1 MNIGYLLTCP
11 VATRG
16 CSVQDDRNRDGDG
29 SGGWKQTTN
38 RSILFRAAAQQL
50 MASHRW
56 TRSEEYTQG
65 RTNALTHSL
74 TLTLITTIHSVG
86 REDDDQD
93 DDQRSEP
100 FTRQKVKSI
109 TARSLK
115 KKGKEEK
122 EKNYIASL
130 SLSSLLQ
137 IKIKGGKEIGEEV
150 EEEGK
155 GSTHTHKISLS
166 QVPSLFFFCFFAF
179 SFSCCSAS
187 WWLPTVAMRYK
198 NTPDIERPTLSCVL
212 LLPYACMQP
221 LGGRKQRER
230 EREKAWSARPFLL
243 FRLVVVVD
251 RKKERKKRCITKKS
265 SKLLAAALT
274 RKEGTSRISAHT
286 HVQTSTIS
294 FLLLQNRMLLLL
306 LLFLPKF

>member
-1 MNIGYLLTCP
+1 
-11 VATRG
+11 
-16 CSVQDDRNRDGDG
+16 
-29 SGGWKQTTN
+29 
-38 RSILFRAAAQQL
+38 

-74 TLTLITTIHSVG
+74 TDTLITTIHSVG

-137 IKIKGGKEIGEEV
+137 IMIKGGKEIGEEV

-155 GSTHTHKISLS
+155 GSTHTHKISIS
-166 QVPSLFFFCFFAF
+166 QVPSLFFLLFC
-179 SFSCCSAS
+179 
-187 WWLPTVAMRYK
+187 
-198 NTPDIERPTLSCVL
+198 L
-212 LLPYACMQP
+212 LL
-221 LGGRKQRER
+221 
-230 EREKAWSARPFLL
+230 
-243 FRLVVVVD
+243 
-251 RKKERKKRCITKKS
+251 
-265 SKLLAAALT
+265 
-274 RKEGTSRISAHT
+274 
-286 HVQTSTIS
+286 
-294 FLLLQNRMLLLL
+294 
-306 LLFLPKF
+306 